1 MQTVALLTASVNYE
15 SRRERD
21 RERKKERAFYPRN
34 TPLVSL
40 LLLSLNK
47 YYDACFVIARINE
60 DSNPLHGSVEE
71 EGQKYRGERKEG
83 KGAGS
88 ETKGRIV

>member
-21 RERKKERAFYPRN
+21 GERKRERAFYPRN

-71 EGQKYRGERKEG
+71 EGQKYRGERKGG